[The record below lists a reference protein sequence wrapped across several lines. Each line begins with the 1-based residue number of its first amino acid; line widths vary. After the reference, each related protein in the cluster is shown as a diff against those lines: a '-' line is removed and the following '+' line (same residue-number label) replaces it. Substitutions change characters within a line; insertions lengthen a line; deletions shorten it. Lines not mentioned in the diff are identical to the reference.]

1 MNELR
6 RHDRGVVVIGAG
18 AAGLAATLKLR
29 AHGVPTTLIDALPRI
44 GGRAVTAQVGA
55 DPFDLGAT
63 WLHDAD
69 RNPLVPLAGPGDR
82 LLDSDAQRHERLT
95 IGGRLA
101 TAAEQAAYDAAWDQF
116 DDAVA
121 PALAGPDVTLDA
133 AMAPIRDRPWT
144 GLLALWEGAI
154 IAGAD
159 ADVLGLRDWHR
170 NRLEGR
176 NRVPAA
182 GVGAFIARVLAT
194 EATLSCPATKV
205 TWSGGGVVV
214 ETPRGTLRAA
224 AAIVTVSTGVL
235 AAGHIRFDPPLPAEV
250 QDAIHTLPM
259 GLLSKI
265 ALPATGPDRLGLAP
279 STLLVD
285 REAVMTFNAWPQ
297 GRGYIA
303 GFIGGRS
310 AWSVAPDPAAAED
323 LARSEL
329 RRTLGAD
336 ALAAIGPA
344 AITSSWGTDPAFL
357 GGYAYA
363 GPGDA
368 EQRGVLAGAFPAER
382 LLFAGEAT
390 RTDGLAGTVG
400 GAYLSG
406 IEAADRLLAT
416 AAADRRTM

>member
-1 MNELR
+1 MHE
-6 RHDRGVVVIGAG
+6 HDRGVVVIGAG
-18 AAGLAATLKLR
+18 VAGLAAARQLR

-44 GGRAVTAQVGA
+44 GGRAVTARVGA

-69 RNPLVPLAGPGDR
+69 HNPLVPLAGPEDR
-82 LLDSDAQRHERLT
+82 LLDSDAQREERLT

-101 TAAEQAAYDAAWDQF
+101 TPAEQAAYDTAWDRL

-121 PALAGPDVTLDA
+121 PALAGPDITLAA
-133 AMAPIRDRPWT
+133 AMAPIRDKPWT

-182 GVGAFIARVLAT
+182 GVGAFVARVLAT
-194 EATLSCPATKV
+194 EATLSCPATEV
-205 TWSGGGVVV
+205 IWSGDGVTI
-214 ETPRGTLRAA
+214 ETPRGTLHAA
-224 AAIVTVSTGVL
+224 AAILTVSTGVL
-235 AAGHIRFDPPLPAEV
+235 AAGHIRFDPPLPPEV
-250 QDAIHTLPM
+250 QHAIHALPM

-265 ALPATGPDRLGLAP
+265 ALPAAGPDRLGLAP

-285 REAVMTFNAWPQ
+285 REAIMTFNAWPH
-297 GRGYIA
+297 GRGYVA
-303 GFIGGRS
+303 GFAGGRS
-310 AWSVAPDPAAAED
+310 AWSVAADPAAMED

-329 RRTLGAD
+329 RRTLGPD
-336 ALAAIGPA
+336 ALAGIGSA
-344 AITSSWGTDPAFL
+344 AIISTWGTDPEFL

-368 EQRGVLAGAFPAER
+368 EQRGVLASAFPAER

-406 IEAADRLLAT
+406 IEAADRLLTTAT
-416 AAADRRTM
+416 VDRQTR